1 MLGLFCKPIY
11 SGLMGLHIMYVF
23 GGDHIPIFEF
33 WFRWTIFTTPHY
45 NLMGTAIPLTSQVF
59 KMAMWMRLW
68 GGSSPKRTLLV
79 SNGKAIFK
87 LWTGR
92 LVRSQNP
99 SSVKTTKRYSD
110 TETDLGKWDFKEHLR
125 LRAHSPW
132 IYVQSLIMFCHC
144 SSLFLWNGISQ

>member
-1 MLGLFCKPIY
+1 
-11 SGLMGLHIMYVF
+11 
-23 GGDHIPIFEF
+23 
-33 WFRWTIFTTPHY
+33 
-45 NLMGTAIPLTSQVF
+45 MGTAIPLTSQVF

-99 SSVKTTKRYSD
+99 SSVKTTKRYRDRS
-110 TETDLGKWDFKEHLR
+110 GKVRF
-125 LRAHSPW
+125 
-132 IYVQSLIMFCHC
+132 QGT
-144 SSLFLWNGISQ
+144 SSLKSTQPLDLCSVSNYVLPLFKSVLVKWHLPIRTGIVRVLFTKSFSPSQVVSCCLCWTNH